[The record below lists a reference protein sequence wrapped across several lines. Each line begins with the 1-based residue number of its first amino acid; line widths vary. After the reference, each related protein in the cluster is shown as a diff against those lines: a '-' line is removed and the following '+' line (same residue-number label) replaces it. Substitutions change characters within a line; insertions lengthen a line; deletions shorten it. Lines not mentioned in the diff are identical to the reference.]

1 MRAIL
6 FQVEGWKRIGDRVY
20 VGGRNCGDA
29 LRIGDEFSGV
39 APRSSSERRPVKLR
53 VERILFF
60 GRYLN
65 RLDPVH
71 TAELELSGLPEELPA
86 APFDLSGCS
95 GLDLFTSCEVLGT
108 GYLHLDPV

>member
-6 FQVEGWKRIGDRVY
+6 FQVEGWKKIGDRVY

-39 APRSSSERRPVKLR
+39 ALRSSSGCRPLSLR

-60 GRYLN
+60 RKYVN

-71 TAELELSGLPEELPA
+71 TAELELSGSPEGLPA
-86 APFDLSGCS
+86 APFDLSGSS
-95 GLDLFTSCEVLGT
+95 GLDLFTSFEVLGT
-108 GYLHLDPV
+108 GHLHLDPI